1 MPSQIVGSDND
12 AAEYGSAE
20 ALVTPSSTRE
30 ERGPRPRVRDHGRMP
45 SPVRP
50 GLAVSPALTIPRA
63 ELTERFS
70 RSSGPGGQGVNTT
83 DSRVELSWDVARSAV
98 LSDTQRQRLLERL
111 AGRLVDGVL
120 TVVASE
126 HREQR
131 RNRDAAATRL
141 AAVVDDGLA
150 PGPRIRRA
158 TRATRGSQE
167 RRLTA
172 KKQRS
177 ATKKL
182 RSSRPRRDD

>member
-1 MPSQIVGSDND
+1 
-12 AAEYGSAE
+12 
-20 ALVTPSSTRE
+20 
-30 ERGPRPRVRDHGRMP
+30 MP

-50 GLAVSPALTIPRA
+50 GLAVTPALTIPRA

-83 DSRVELSWDVARSAV
+83 DSRVELSWDASRSAV
-98 LSDTQRQRLLERL
+98 LSDTQRERVTERL
-111 AGRLVDGVL
+111 ADRLVDGVL

-131 RNRDAAATRL
+131 RNRDAAARRL
-141 AAVVDDGLA
+141 ASLVADALA
-150 PGPRIRRA
+150 PPPRTRRP

-177 ATKKL
+177 ATKRL
-182 RSSRPRRDD
+182 RSSKPRRED

>member
-1 MPSQIVGSDND
+1 
-12 AAEYGSAE
+12 
-20 ALVTPSSTRE
+20 
-30 ERGPRPRVRDHGRMP
+30 MP

-50 GLAVSPALTIPRA
+50 GLVVSPGLTIPRA

-83 DSRVELSWDVARSAV
+83 DSRVELTWDLRASAV
-98 LSDTQRQRLLERL
+98 LSEEQLRRLTEQLGHRL
-111 AGRLVDGVL
+111 TGGVL

-131 RNRDAAATRL
+131 RNRDAAARRL
-141 AAVVDDGLA
+141 AALVADALA
-150 PGPRIRRA
+150 PGPRARKA

-172 KKQRS
+172 KRQRS
-177 ATKKL
+177 DTKRL
-182 RSSRPRRDD
+182 RSSRPGRED

>member
-1 MPSQIVGSDND
+1 
-12 AAEYGSAE
+12 
-20 ALVTPSSTRE
+20 
-30 ERGPRPRVRDHGRMP
+30 MP

-50 GLAVSPALTIPRA
+50 GLPVTPALTIPRA

-70 RSSGPGGQGVNTT
+70 RASGPGGQGVNTT
-83 DSRVELSWDVARSAV
+83 DSRVELSWDVGRSAL
-98 LSDTQRQRLLERL
+98 LSDTQRARLTERL

-126 HREQR
+126 NREQR
-131 RNRDAAATRL
+131 RNRDAAAMRL
-141 AAVVDDGLA
+141 AALVADALA
-150 PGPRIRRA
+150 PGPKARRA

-177 ATKKL
+177 DTKRL
-182 RSSRPRRDD
+182 RSSKPRRED

>member
-1 MPSQIVGSDND
+1 MP
-12 AAEYGSAE
+12 APA
-20 ALVTPSSTRE
+20 
-30 ERGPRPRVRDHGRMP
+30 
-45 SPVRP
+45 RP
-50 GLAVSPALTIPRA
+50 GLRVAPSLTIPRA

-83 DSRVELSWDVARSAV
+83 DSRVELSWDVDRSTV
-98 LSDTQRQRLLERL
+98 LDRTRRERLLERL
-111 AGRLVDGVL
+111 GDRLVGGIL

-131 RNRDAAATRL
+131 RNRDAAARRL
-141 AAVVDDGLA
+141 AALVAGALS
-150 PGPRIRRA
+150 PGPPARRA

-177 ATKKL
+177 ATKRL
-182 RSSRPRRDD
+182 RSSRPRSED

>member
-1 MPSQIVGSDND
+1 
-12 AAEYGSAE
+12 
-20 ALVTPSSTRE
+20 
-30 ERGPRPRVRDHGRMP
+30 MP

-50 GLAVSPALTIPRA
+50 GLAVSSALTIPRA

-83 DSRVELSWDVARSAV
+83 DSRVELSWDVGRSAV
-98 LSDTQRQRLLERL
+98 LSDTQRERLMERL
-111 AGRLVDGVL
+111 ADRLTAGML

-131 RNRDAAATRL
+131 RNRDAAARRL
-141 AAVVDDGLA
+141 AVLVADALA
-150 PGPRIRRA
+150 PPPRARRA
-158 TRATRGSQE
+158 TRATRGSQQ

-177 ATKKL
+177 ETKRL
-182 RSSRPRRDD
+182 RSSRPRRED

>member
-1 MPSQIVGSDND
+1 MP
-12 AAEYGSAE
+12 A
-20 ALVTPSSTRE
+20 
-30 ERGPRPRVRDHGRMP
+30 
-45 SPVRP
+45 PVRP
-50 GLAVSPALTIPRA
+50 GLTVSPALTIPRA

-83 DSRVELSWDVARSAV
+83 DSRVELSWDVSRSTV
-98 LSDTQRQRLLERL
+98 LSEAQRRRVTERL
-111 AGRLVDGVL
+111 ADRLVDGVL

-131 RNRDAAATRL
+131 RNRDAAARRL
-141 AAVVDDGLA
+141 AALVADGLA
-150 PGPRIRRA
+150 PPPRSRRP

-177 ATKKL
+177 ATKRL
-182 RSSRPRRDD
+182 RSSRPRSED

>member
-1 MPSQIVGSDND
+1 MP
-12 AAEYGSAE
+12 A
-20 ALVTPSSTRE
+20 
-30 ERGPRPRVRDHGRMP
+30 
-45 SPVRP
+45 PVRP
-50 GLAVSPALTIPRA
+50 GLPVTSALTIPRA

-83 DSRVELSWDVARSAV
+83 DSRVELSWDVGRSAV
-98 LSDTQRQRLLERL
+98 LSDSQRERLLDRL
-111 AGRLVDGVL
+111 TDRLVDGVL

-131 RNRDAAATRL
+131 RNRDAAARRL
-141 AAVVDDGLA
+141 ATLVADGLA
-150 PGPRIRRA
+150 PPPRSRRA

-177 ATKKL
+177 ATKRL